1 MRKTG
6 IMVKLLYLFKFAQNN
21 GLNTGGLSATFSTL
35 QDKRILNN
43 FSLSRYRER
52 LFSVLFRFVFITYKS
67 EFVTSSKEA
76 ECLEAPIHLHLE
88 DHTQFRSP
96 PVLSEKR
103 SQRLD
108 LKMSAKSRG

>member
-1 MRKTG
+1 MRGRHSEKSFPCFASQGQKQGKTELF
-6 IMVKLLYLFKFAQNN
+6 MVAD
-21 GLNTGGLSATFSTL
+21 L
-35 QDKRILNN
+35 QEMQENQRVSEIRID
-43 FSLSRYRER
+43 
-52 LFSVLFRFVFITYKS
+52 KS

-103 SQRLD
+103 SQRSD